1 MSEFIN
7 QNTSNPNPGL
17 QGTIEATFT
26 FPELSNLIKKMFTE
40 ALPKLPLDASPLFI
54 MKTIPQGQGDSIQV
68 NEQDFTTYASDMPEG
83 TNAKKGSFGV
93 GYHKQVSWF
102 RYGQEYDIT
111 YKMRT
116 TAQWLDIVTATVQ
129 ALTQAV
135 PQRENLDMTHVIT
148 YGNATS
154 YIDLDG
160 FTRDVSC
167 GDNLSIF
174 NAAHL
179 LAFTAITY
187 SNIVPGNPQ
196 FSKTALESAEL
207 LTKSNILDNFGKL
220 RRMQFKTIWCASTP
234 SLTNSIMQ
242 YIRSVSDPVQAN
254 PGVENPYKGKYDML
268 PLESLATDA
277 NGLYDSTKQNW
288 WGIVALTGAGAQ
300 RWQAFRVQ
308 WEAPRLK
315 PMPTGD
321 FSTSNAEDVHN
332 DNWTYGAR
340 GAENYAVL
348 VGRGIIGSLA
358 PNN

>member
-1 MSEFIN
+1 MFPN
-7 QNTSNPNPGL
+7 QNTANPNPGNM
-17 QGTIEATFT
+17 GTIEATFT
-26 FPELSNLIKKMFTE
+26 FPELSNLIKKMFAE
-40 ALPKLPLDASPLFI
+40 RLVNVPLDAKPLFI
-54 MKTIPQGQGDSIQV
+54 MKSVPQGQGDSIQV

-83 TNAKKGSFGV
+83 TNAKKGAFGV

-116 TAQWLDIVTATVQ
+116 TAQWLDIVTATVG
-129 ALTQAV
+129 ALADAV
-135 PQRENLDMTHVIT
+135 PQRENLDMTHMIT
-148 YGNATS
+148 FGNATS
-154 YIDLDG
+154 YVDMDG

-167 GDNLSIF
+167 GDGLSIF

-179 LAFTAITY
+179 LAFTAQTY

-207 LTKSNILDNFGKL
+207 LTKNNILDNFGKKKV
-220 RRMQFKTIWCASTP
+220 MMFKTIWCADTP

-254 PGVENPYKGKYDML
+254 PGVENPYKGKYDIL
-268 PLESLATDA
+268 PLSLLATDA
-277 NGLYDSTKQNW
+277 NGNPDSTKYNW
-288 WGIVALTGAGAQ
+288 WGIAALTGIGAQ
-300 RWQAFRVQ
+300 RWQAYRVQ
-308 WEAPRLK
+308 WEAPRMK
-315 PMPTGD
+315 PTPTGD
-321 FSTSNAEDVHN
+321 FSTTNAEDVHN
-332 DNWTYGAR
+332 DNWTYGSR

-358 PNN
+358 SNS